1 MTLCSYFILA
11 VVGSVVL
18 FIIVGVIIYLR
29 GRCTPSARQTKNRSQ
44 NNRTNQRSQAYD
56 QTVFSIY
63 NNEPPPYDVVVGKN
77 LPEYSSNDKPSAYHE
92 VV

>member
-1 MTLCSYFILA
+1 MF
-11 VVGSVVL
+11 L
-18 FIIVGVIIYLR
+18 FHFSCRRQCRALYHSR

-77 LPEYSSNDKPSAYHE
+77 LPEYSSNDKSSAYHE